1 MFSFSFCINICPTK
15 SEESRNFKHNQHPP
29 GLSDF
34 FLFRR
39 HSLTDLET
47 SVREWIVCLRRQVCH
62 EILTVLK
69 APVRKSRTKQLRL
82 RCSRRTRLALINS
95 QGNSCQGLQKYQAS
109 SRCLTKWNTNG
120 SFGLEAFRPI
130 QMSESVVL
138 KGDVF
143 KVQISCCETIR
154 PRANSQVFIWMQLS
168 CGLLKI
174 LAISLYHTLFR
185 PIPKSM

>member
-1 MFSFSFCINICPTK
+1 MTSFYFVGTHWFIPELTFLDLLSVFVARCATKFWQFWKLQYAKANEATSFEMFKTNKTGT
-15 SEESRNFKHNQHPP
+15 ER
-29 GLSDF
+29 D
-34 FLFRR
+34 
-39 HSLTDLET
+39 
-47 SVREWIVCLRRQVCH
+47 
-62 EILTVLK
+62 
-69 APVRKSRTKQLRL
+69 
-82 RCSRRTRLALINS
+82 S